1 MVRYCIGKTPIYLA
15 SRIQRFRQENKIPPH
30 ILCNIY
36 ALYQHIYTYVKSKLR
51 AILFIHIRAHARE
64 GRRPQNRSVSQ
75 RGVTEIVCEKTES
88 MANKKKHTTKACFTG
103 RHRTRATHLDR
114 SSRTSHLYKEQSL
127 ALPVFRQF
135 AKRTFCRQRYF
146 SPPKNSLR
154 FQYFSSPR

>member
-15 SRIQRFRQENKIPPH
+15 SRIQRFRQESKIPSH

-75 RGVTEIVCEKTES
+75 RGVTEIVCKKTES
-88 MANKKKHTTKACFTG
+88 MANKKSTPQ
-103 RHRTRATHLDR
+103 RHALLGDIGQELLTWIVALERAICIKNNHSLCLFSANLQRELFVDRDIFLLRKTR
-114 SSRTSHLYKEQSL
+114 
-127 ALPVFRQF
+127 
-135 AKRTFCRQRYF
+135 
-146 SPPKNSLR
+146 
-154 FQYFSSPR
+154 